1 MAWIKTQ
8 LFRLLLLVLFAALFL
23 LATENSTNVSLLF
36 LSLRSPELPLSWWL
50 VGVFLLGL
58 CLGGFFA
65 KIKQWISGFRSS

>member
-23 LATENSTNVSLLF
+23 LATENSTSVALRF

-58 CLGGFFA
+58 GFGGFAA
-65 KIKQWISGFRSS
+65 KFKQWIGGFRSS